1 MKTQHTE
8 RESIASFKTRFD
20 YQVKA
25 NLEAGVP
32 EATESTRAL
41 EFFFDAEGFFI
52 TIVALPRLTDAPMP
66 ALTSSVQKYNA
77 GVYFCTDEVSA
88 GMGASVRRGNA
99 TLS

>member
-1 MKTQHTE
+1 MTRGMKTQHTE

-41 EFFFDAEGFFI
+41 EFFFKLDDQRCRRI
-52 TIVALPRLTDAPMP
+52 LHYYRNKALD
-66 ALTSSVQKYNA
+66 N
-77 GVYFCTDEVSA
+77 D
-88 GMGASVRRGNA
+88 GNA
-99 TLS
+99 YP